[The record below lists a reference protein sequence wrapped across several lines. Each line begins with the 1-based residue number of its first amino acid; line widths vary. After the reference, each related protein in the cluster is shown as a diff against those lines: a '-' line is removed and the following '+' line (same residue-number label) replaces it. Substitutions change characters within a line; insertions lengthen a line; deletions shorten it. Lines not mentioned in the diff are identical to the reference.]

1 MGTWTIATTTTEDD
15 AIAAAHQRSQRTPPG
30 PFPPPPPE
38 TVEAYFQ
45 RMTSTSTVAPMVSQH
60 QQEKNTDILA
70 TLGTIPEANRA
81 AAKADIEAVVIEHG
95 GTVILKTATY
105 LWSTSTAPPPRN
117 QSVELNVTQ
126 ANIATATLVWFH
138 YLDANNG
145 DQMNALM
152 ALPVSTF
159 VRIADAAN
167 AANFIEVVT
176 TAAPIQRQG
185 ADGHVEIAVQY
196 RQHGGSLGDTLP
208 MTCTFE

>member
-1 MGTWTIATTTTEDD
+1 MGTWTIATTTAEDE
-15 AIAAAHQRSQRTPPG
+15 AIAAAHQRSQRPLPM
-30 PFPPPPPE
+30 FPPPPAE
-38 TVEAYFQ
+38 TVETYFQ
-45 RMTSTSTVAPMVSQH
+45 RMTSSGTVAPMVAQH
-60 QQEKNTDILA
+60 QQEKNDELLT

-81 AAKADIEAVVIEHG
+81 AAKTEIEAVVVEHG
-95 GTVILKTATY
+95 GTVPLTTATY

-126 ANIATATLVWFH
+126 ANIATVTLLYFD

-145 DQMNALM
+145 DQMNALL
-152 ALPVSTF
+152 ALAGSTF
-159 VRIADAAN
+159 VRIEDAATP
-167 AANFIEVVT
+167 ANFLEVVT

-208 MTCTFE
+208 MTCTFD